1 MSRDVVSAM
10 MDGCILGSSLAVKF
24 GLNSRYFSQ
33 CKAESLNSN
42 IKIFNFK
49 NVLLVEVP
57 SDARVYIRDYV
68 ATPLD
73 INDDESKYDYILPLT
88 RKIKIGF
95 WK

>member
-1 MSRDVVSAM
+1 MEKDAVAM
-10 MDGCILGSSLAVKF
+10 MLDGCVLGSVLANKF
-24 GLNSRYFSQ
+24 GLNARYFSQ

-49 NVLLVEVP
+49 NVLLVELPLDVRP
-57 SDARVYIRDYV
+57 YLRGYI

-73 INDDESKYDYILPLT
+73 VNDDESKYDYILSLT